1 MKDLLKLV
9 ISFVFL
15 IWFIASIIFMI
26 LSAKTEGQGWL
37 VPVSLGQF
45 LFVFGALAFSITLS
59 ERKNG
64 WWAGALG
71 MFIGASAA
79 VTGAVYHIGSD
90 SLKDTL
96 IAMIPVFV
104 GIAMA
109 IGGLSGVLITM
120 RTHKKG
126 LARYTTRIEGKC
138 IELKKRAGKSHTLYS
153 PVYEITLNNETKRL
167 ENDTYSSMDIPQVG
181 EVRELFIDEAD
192 LEGYSEP
199 RVDSK
204 NRAFMLIIFRAF
216 LVGGVI
222 VSAVSI
228 SGLL

>member
-45 LFVFGALAFSITLS
+45 LFVFGAF
-59 ERKNG
+59 
-64 WWAGALG
+64 
-71 MFIGASAA
+71 
-79 VTGAVYHIGSD
+79 GSD